1 MESRLDGMLAKIF
14 PEPAPENL
22 IAFARYWIQRRQ
34 GRRMP
39 RMRDIDPVQIPWAL
53 SRIFVLSR
61 QQGGRFG
68 YHLVGDAMDQML
80 GSRLKGKTAFDIF
93 EPGYALHTDQRW
105 ERAAGEQQICFTVS
119 SHLTA
124 GNVPRTSSRIM
135 LPLSEDDESVH
146 RLIGL
151 AHFALPTARDPPEQH
166 NWDDRSVHWTSIL
179 SLD

>member
-1 MESRLDGMLAKIF
+1 MLASIF
-14 PEPAPENL
+14 PEPAPAHL
-22 IAFARYWIQRRQ
+22 IAFARYWIQQRH

-39 RMRDIDPVQIPWAL
+39 RMRDIDPVEIPWAL

-61 QQGGRFG
+61 NPGGRFA
-68 YHLVGDAMDQML
+68 YHLVGDAMDQKL

-93 EPGYALHTDQRW
+93 EPGYAFHTNQRW
-105 ERAAGEQQICFTVS
+105 EKAAREQLICYTIS

-135 LPLSEDDESVH
+135 LPLSEDDESVS

-151 AHFALPTARDPPEQH
+151 AHFTLPTAMDPPERR